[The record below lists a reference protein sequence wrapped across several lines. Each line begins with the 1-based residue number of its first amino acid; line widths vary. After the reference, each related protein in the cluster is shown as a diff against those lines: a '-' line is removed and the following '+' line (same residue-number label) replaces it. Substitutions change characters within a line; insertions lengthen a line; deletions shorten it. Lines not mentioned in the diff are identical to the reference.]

1 MVATPLTMVM
11 YQIVKFM
18 MFCLIVEPYVFST
31 WPEEL
36 QRKAVTLVWHM
47 ALLKSHVLKLIVSI
61 ILKDVLHSDVAV
73 YLIQIVHGRYSES

>member
-1 MVATPLTMVM
+1 M
-11 YQIVKFM
+11 
-18 MFCLIVEPYVFST
+18 

-47 ALLKSHVLKLIVSI
+47 GLLSCRVLKLIVNL

-73 YLIQIVHGRYSES
+73 YLIQIVHERYSESEVSVFYFYPT

>member
-1 MVATPLTMVM
+1 MKILCTFFFVD
-11 YQIVKFM
+11 
-18 MFCLIVEPYVFST
+18 EPFLFST

-47 ALLKSHVLKLIVSI
+47 PLLKSHALKLVVKL

-73 YLIQIVHGRYSES
+73 YLIQIVHERYSEQYTIYMV